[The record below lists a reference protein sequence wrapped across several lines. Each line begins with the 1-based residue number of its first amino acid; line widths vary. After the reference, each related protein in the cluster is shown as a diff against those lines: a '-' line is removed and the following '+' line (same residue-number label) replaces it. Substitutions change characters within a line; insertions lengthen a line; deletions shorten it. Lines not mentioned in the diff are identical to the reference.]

1 MPEDTVLCWKPRIKT
16 TQLTIW
22 LDQDDREKTADFLRS
37 RFAERYFVPID
48 SMGRD
53 ERNGFAMMAL
63 NCLVIESLQSYRR
76 GWLTSNGN
84 SELAF
89 CNFFDHEDGFS
100 AFRGF
105 SSPFYVNVRCGILH
119 QGETTGGWKIRRT
132 KELFDSAALTVNA
145 AKFHDELR
153 NSLEAYISEIS
164 TSDAN
169 AEIWKNCLK
178 KLRNLIK
185 NCETRGMR
193 P

>member
-1 MPEDTVLCWKPRIKT
+1 MPDDTILCRNPRVT
-16 TQLTIW
+16 ADQLGRW
-22 LDQDDREKTADFLRS
+22 LDQGERDRVSTFLRA

-48 SMGRD
+48 AMGQD

-89 CNFFDHEDGFS
+89 CNFFDQEDGFS

-105 SSPFYVNVRCGILH
+105 SRSFYANVRCGILH
-119 QGETTGGWKIRRT
+119 QGETTGGWKIRRD
-132 KELFDSAALTVNA
+132 KQLFNSATLTVNA
-145 AKFHDELR
+145 ARFHDELKS
-153 NSLEAYISEIS
+153 SLDAYISEIS
-164 TSDAN
+164 TNDADT
-169 AEIWKNCLK
+169 EVWKNCLK
-178 KLRNLIK
+178 KLRSVVK